1 MVADM
6 ALKKIELNVLGQVF
20 LLNVPEEQHDDLREA
35 VKLLDQRVNDMKERM
50 QTLQVE
56 RAINIVALNLSFE
69 LLQEKQKNE
78 SMEKVLQDQIHQ
90 LSNSLE
96 NIEETKSVMRQV
108 LYLSPNGLGDGEH
121 SRSGPLCS
129 H

>member
-1 MVADM
+1 MV
-6 ALKKIELNVLGQVF
+6 L
-20 LLNVPEEQHDDLREA
+20 
-35 VKLLDQRVNDMKERM
+35 VKLLEEN
-50 QTLQVE
+50 
-56 RAINIVALNLSFE
+56 E
-69 LLQEKQKNE
+69 LEE
-78 SMEKVLQDQIHQ
+78 T
-90 LSNSLE
+90 SNSLE

>member
-1 MVADM
+1 MVTNM

-35 VKLLDQRVNDMKERM
+35 VKLLDKRVNDMKERM

-96 NIEETKSVMRQV
+96 NILMRSTNQQTA
-108 LYLSPNGLGDGEH
+108 YEIQ
-121 SRSGPLCS
+121 
-129 H
+129 